1 MITPYQ
7 QGNLDGLCGAYA
19 TINAARLI
27 SKKLSIEEW
36 QVVLLKILRQQIKQR
51 RSVHFAIHGLGL
63 SKVSKILQR
72 IISPEL
78 DIIYSRP
85 FRRRVKVPLP
95 ELWDSIDDFLN
106 AENRRSVIIG
116 IETKDYG
123 HWTVVESISDK
134 RLNLFDS
141 GGRKFI
147 NRNNLTTTEIIPQK
161 PILISGTSTFFLERK
176 FSQK

>member
-27 SKKLSIEEW
+27 SKKLNTDAW
-36 QVVLLKILRQQIKQR
+36 QLVFLKILRQQIKHR
-51 RSVHFAIHGLGL
+51 KSVHFAIHGLGL
-63 SKVSKILQR
+63 SKVSKIVQL

-78 DIIYSRP
+78 DIDYSRP

-95 ELWDSIDDFLN
+95 ELWDSISSFLN
-106 AENRRSVIIG
+106 SQDRRSVIIG
-116 IETKDYG
+116 VETKDYG

-141 GGRKFI
+141 DGRKFI
-147 NRNNLTTTEIIPQK
+147 NRKNCTTREITPET
-161 PILISGTSTFFLERK
+161 PLLIDFTTIFYLEGK
-176 FSQK
+176 